1 MYRSYIDQHSASIN
15 RVRTLS
21 EKIKLARLGASL
33 STLESLLKG
42 SDTFSPARRYAIE
55 VAICACA
62 DGEDDENFNAK
73 VMDVSDDLVHHLR
86 LISDLNDNMKEA
98 FDCSFLYFYK
108 GLLPTL
114 LNHMYKSSLKL
125 ESPRLQ
131 LILSAFSDPCQLL
144 SPKYLESQN
153 EVEQY
158 SSFVIDETLHSTLL
172 VPICESIE
180 NNLRLHVY
188 AKNIKELKPPNPRK
202 ERSNH
207 HVLWFLEMPLLHVCG
222 VSVDIKGYV
231 QRHLESSFYNFST
244 IGLQDSQSY
253 IEMSVL
259 ARDMYG
265 LDLVDNCLPAGRVD
279 QGIDL
284 VAIAKDM
291 KSFTSTYNYNINQ
304 QNFVERRPQD
314 GCKHLNTIGIET
326 VSFSLKRHGMGIA
339 TTASQ
344 MAYHFISETFHSF
357 SKLLI
362 NDYFRST
369 LSKERRWFV
378 QQKSAQLVP
387 YPIDRAISLS
397 KDIENLGMIYEGVST
412 LEYCKNLVTLLGNA
426 LGLARLV
433 QAGKLNAT
441 NHVMQYLTPIRRCYS
456 NQDSSRSATNIVD
469 KAPEYINEAKTKIT
483 RDEDHVERLK
493 SILNSKSTREND
505 FLQTILKVFKDVI
518 LDSDH
523 SHMDCVFL
531 LFPALCLC
539 WLESSLKGKSM
550 VNKTF
555 RTDDAFY
562 TDDGFAMGAAFL
574 LAILE
579 QHDKLDCLAWFDTF
593 RAEYVIERNDILLRI
608 REEEGTLKSI
618 EPTKQKS
625 IPFYSLSFEA
635 EQNSKP
641 SEENK
646 GAINSEL
653 TRLKVIAKRLELRRQ
668 EMEML
673 YYSVQGARIFFRA

>member
-1 MYRSYIDQHSASIN
+1 
-15 RVRTLS
+15 
-21 EKIKLARLGASL
+21 
-33 STLESLLKG
+33 
-42 SDTFSPARRYAIE
+42 
-55 VAICACA
+55 
-62 DGEDDENFNAK
+62 
-73 VMDVSDDLVHHLR
+73 MDVSDDLVHHLR

-291 KSFTSTYNYNINQ
+291 K
-304 QNFVERRPQD
+304 
-314 GCKHLNTIGIET
+314 CK
-326 VSFSLKRHGMGIA
+326 
-339 TTASQ
+339 
-344 MAYHFISETFHSF
+344 
-357 SKLLI
+357 
-362 NDYFRST
+362 
-369 LSKERRWFV
+369 
-378 QQKSAQLVP
+378 
-387 YPIDRAISLS
+387 
-397 KDIENLGMIYEGVST
+397 
-412 LEYCKNLVTLLGNA
+412 
-426 LGLARLV
+426 
-433 QAGKLNAT
+433 
-441 NHVMQYLTPIRRCYS
+441 
-456 NQDSSRSATNIVD
+456 
-469 KAPEYINEAKTKIT
+469 
-483 RDEDHVERLK
+483 
-493 SILNSKSTREND
+493 
-505 FLQTILKVFKDVI
+505 FL
-518 LDSDH
+518 
-523 SHMDCVFL
+523 
-531 LFPALCLC
+531 
-539 WLESSLKGKSM
+539 
-550 VNKTF
+550 
-555 RTDDAFY
+555 
-562 TDDGFAMGAAFL
+562 
-574 LAILE
+574 
-579 QHDKLDCLAWFDTF
+579 
-593 RAEYVIERNDILLRI
+593 
-608 REEEGTLKSI
+608 
-618 EPTKQKS
+618 
-625 IPFYSLSFEA
+625 
-635 EQNSKP
+635 
-641 SEENK
+641 
-646 GAINSEL
+646 
-653 TRLKVIAKRLELRRQ
+653 
-668 EMEML
+668 
-673 YYSVQGARIFFRA
+673 